1 MYDNPI
7 TAEGL
12 LHYLKHA
19 ENRTTEE
26 QEALKSY
33 YSYIR
38 TLTVGLLVILIAGL
52 SMLAIAL
59 YSVYKGVNVMS
70 MDFIAYLI
78 IMLIV
83 MFIAP
88 IVLVILCRYVLGKK
102 YFDWY
107 LKQKEQVNALC

>member
-1 MYDNPI
+1 MYDNLT
-7 TAEGL
+7 TADDL

-26 QEALKSY
+26 HEALKSY

-38 TLTVGLLVILIAGL
+38 TLTVGLLVILIEGL

-59 YSVYKGVNVMS
+59 YTVYKGVNVMNI
-70 MDFIAYLI
+70 DFITYLI
-78 IMLIV
+78 VMLIV

-107 LKQKEQVNALC
+107 LKQKEQVSDLC